1 MSDTTSKRLRHTP
14 LTAAL
19 RPSRQPRVSALL
31 ATLFRFVQLSQ
42 GKASS
47 SYLILDYH
55 LGGGLSKLRV
65 DILAT
70 TDIRQ
75 TRTNG

>member
-1 MSDTTSKRLRHTP
+1 MSDTTSKRLRHMP

-31 ATLFRFVQLSQ
+31 ATRFDQLSQ

-55 LGGGLSKLRV
+55 LGMGLSKLRV